1 MRFNIA
7 VEGETRG
14 IVFHKHMLLLS
25 ARHAIQYCGRGGDQ
39 RIVFHKHML
48 LLSARH
54 AIQYCGRGGDEGIHA
69 GGV

>member
-14 IVFHKHMLLLS
+14 IVFHKHVLLLS

-39 RIVFHKHML
+39 RIVFHKHVVVTFSKACDSISL
-48 LLSARH
+48 WR
-54 AIQYCGRGGDEGIHA
+54 GRQGA
-69 GGV
+69 